1 MEDKYSEIKF
11 ESRLETGDKGAPFA
25 VYVRK
30 STDKQYHDRQIDQIN
45 KMLDTLPRNFVLA
58 GQYFETKSGKDFQ
71 RPKYNEMLSEV
82 KAGRIKCVIV
92 YDMTRFSRSLLDFHA
107 QVKEFKKYNCELRL
121 LKENIVVN
129 NDKNAMQDLILN
141 VLVSVSQFEREV
153 IAERTKDGM
162 ESARKKNPFVVYGQ
176 RPKLIGGKLREF
188 ISMYYERRPASKRDS
203 RRDDPFKYTLV
214 ELGDY
219 FGMGKSS
226 VSEFISKHVTMG
238 NMTHRSPDMV
248 RTPSM
253 MEITGLKVPKSLK
266 KSEKDT
272 SKLEAIFHA
281 QYWPKEVRD
290 VVAKKYGNGYEKGSS
305 LKATEAFEFGRQT
318 FKAWLLETVRL
329 GIMGG
334 ELTELEPEQLERV
347 CEELSFREKEPTEEE
362 HQANIEAELML
373 DDIQEMSEDEIVALK
388 AQLDTLED

>member
-1 MEDKYSEIKF
+1 MEDKYNEIKF

-25 VYVRK
+25 VYIRK

-45 KMLDTLPRNFVLA
+45 KMLETCPKNFELA
-58 GQYFETKSGKDFQ
+58 GQYLETKSGKDFQ
-71 RPKYNEMLSEV
+71 RPEYQKMLSEIR
-82 KAGRIKCVIV
+82 AGRIKCVIV

-121 LKENIVVN
+121 LKENITVN
-129 NDKNAMQDLILN
+129 NEKNAMQDLILN

-153 IAERTKDGM
+153 ISERTTDGM
-162 ESARKKNPFVVYGQ
+162 ASARKKNPFLIIGS

-188 ISMYYERRPASKRDS
+188 ISMYYERRPASKRDV

-214 ELGDY
+214 EIGNH

-238 NMTHRSPDMV
+238 NMTHRSPDMA
-248 RTPSM
+248 RKPEM
-253 MEITGLKVPKSLK
+253 AEITGLKVPKRLK
-266 KSEKDT
+266 KSPKET
-272 SKLEAIFHA
+272 TKLEAIFHA

-318 FKAWLLETVRL
+318 FKAWLLETVRI

-334 ELTELEPEQLERV
+334 ELSELEPEQLEKV
-347 CEELSFREKEPTEEE
+347 CEELSFREREPTEEE

-373 DDIQEMSEDEIVALK
+373 DDIQDMSEDDIDALK
-388 AQLDTLED
+388 AQLDTLEG